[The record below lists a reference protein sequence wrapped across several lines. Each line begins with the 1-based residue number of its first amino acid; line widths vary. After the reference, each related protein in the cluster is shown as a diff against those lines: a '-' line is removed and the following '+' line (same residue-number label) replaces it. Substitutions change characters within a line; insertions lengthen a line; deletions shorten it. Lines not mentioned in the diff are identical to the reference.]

1 MSLSFVSLFVHN
13 LYILISP
20 KLTVVFKKDNIPWN
34 KGTRKI
40 NKNDYNKQ
48 WRRDNPEKTKE
59 YDKQNYYKHREQKL
73 KQKREYYQLNKERM
87 NKKSS
92 IYYMENKEE
101 LGKKQSVKRK
111 EYYLKNRLKI
121 IERTS
126 KYQKDNPEVSLK
138 SHKKHLE
145 KCGNWYDKRDHQ
157 SYMSALISWTKV
169 IRKRDDD
176 NCQICDEKAE
186 FVHHILFKAKI
197 PKLSLNENNG
207 ISLCKI
213 HHDEIHRLN
222 GK

>member
-1 MSLSFVSLFVHN
+1 M
-13 LYILISP
+13 
-20 KLTVVFKKDNIPWN
+20 VFKKGGIPWN
-34 KGTRKI
+34 KGNNNFDKKEWE
-40 NKNDYNKQ
+40 KN
-48 WRRDNPEKTKE
+48 NPEKLKE
-59 YDKQNYYKHREQKL
+59 YDHRNYYKNREQKL
-73 KQKREYYQLNKERM
+73 QYKRDYYQKHKEEINTKNKINYEKNKDKYNEKHKQTNREYYQRNKT
-87 NKKSS
+87 
-92 IYYMENKEE
+92 
-101 LGKKQSVKRK
+101 
-111 EYYLKNRLKI
+111 KI

-145 KCGNWYDKRDHQ
+145 KCGNWYYKRDHQ
-157 SYMSALISWTKV
+157 SYMSALVSWTKV
-169 IRKRDDD
+169 IRKRDDND
-176 NCQICDEKAE
+176 CQICGEDAK